1 MQLLDEED
9 LAVRKEY
16 YELNS
21 LAYVARPPHSA
32 EFVRAGRF
40 KKASNLNFAL
50 ELSIRVE
57 EMMNERRPASTND
70 SSSLWTNDQEEPL
83 YKDVL
88 DQALVERTKMI
99 NVKEYPEGRSTGDL
113 PKGRKAKKEE
123 KEKRKRE
130 EAQVVEKERAVGPWC
145 AGNIRMG
152 EFLLLID
159 SVSSGFFEMR
169 SAEGGEKRRRVLI
182 SFLSSFQQDT
192 RIPEDCFLD
201 AASEMRL
208 SPDVAIV
215 SSPLFSLCSSSG
227 F

>member
-16 YELNS
+16 YDLNS
-21 LAYVARPPHSA
+21 IAYVARPPHST

-40 KKASNLNFAL
+40 KKASNLNYAL

-57 EMMNERRPASTND
+57 EMMNERRPATTND
-70 SSSLWTNDQEEPL
+70 SSSLWTNDQEDSL
-83 YKDVL
+83 YKEVL
-88 DQALVERTKMI
+88 AQALIDRTKMM

-130 EAQVVEKERAVGPWC
+130 EAMVVEKERAVGPWC

-152 EFLLLID
+152 EFVLLID
-159 SVSSGFFEMR
+159 SVNLGLYFVFVELG
-169 SAEGGEKRRRVLI
+169 AGGKEGEERMRRVADFV
-182 SFLSSFQQDT
+182 SFLFSST
-192 RIPEDCFLD
+192 VCLTGYED
-201 AASEMRL
+201 
-208 SPDVAIV
+208 P
-215 SSPLFSLCSSSG
+215 
-227 F
+227 